1 MKNTVV
7 IFNAGIGALTL
18 GFQNAGYEILKAYE
32 PDRKV
37 IEIYQENISQNVTA
51 CSLSSIDPVTV
62 PDSDVWAF
70 DLTQS
75 KAEEVFYS
83 LTLVQRRRPPA
94 ILFVMKKQ
102 LWKGF
107 IKEHIFQ
114 LQEYGYHITH
124 KNIQSS
130 EVTAFPLREEFAY
143 IVSKRVNA
151 SDMIMPVQ
159 VHKSSIL
166 LDGWVEMN
174 PQDSWYYRIDFA
186 KEKIDASHAGDSVL
200 CWEKGGYR
208 ESGQVRLNL
217 IKMPLIRIHG
227 VYHKITHNE
236 IARLKGFP
244 EDFPRSVPNKSRMY
258 RSLIYAPNIKVTEQ
272 VVRNLCVEPYINSEG
287 DVQMK
292 NWENMARF
300 KQLFEKYLTYKGV
313 SFQSDEWVFMTRM
326 YSDSK
331 EIATLKRLQSYSR
344 LVGKAVSDQKKDL
357 PLQNICVVANLVS
370 DETKRK
376 YEEAKLGYVWDIRN
390 VLWLFEDYPEL
401 KNELISILNYSVE
414 NIEPER
420 PEPFIFEESS
430 QMENTDPESVADS
443 YIAQLKVLETGSA
456 AFKKYEELCVSILK
470 YILGEYLTLW
480 EQQKTTEEDL
490 YRFDMCCKI
499 KNGVTQDF
507 FDTICKYFSTKYI
520 VFEFKNYEKPI
531 TQREIYT
538 TEKYLYEKALR
549 KVAIIISRKGADKH
563 AKMAARDKHA
573 KMAAR
578 GSLRESGKLIICLS
592 DEDLKAMLQIK
603 KEGEKT
609 TGGYLEDILDDML
622 MRLEK

>member
-18 GFQNAGYEILKAYE
+18 GFQNAGYGILKAYE
-32 PDRKV
+32 PDRKTA
-37 IEIYQENISQNVTA
+37 EIYQENIDENITA
-51 CSLSSIDPVTV
+51 CSLFSIDPASV
-62 PDSDVWAF
+62 PDGDVWAF

-75 KAEEVFYS
+75 KVEDVFCS
-83 LTLVQRRRPPA
+83 LGMVQKKRPPV

-102 LWKGF
+102 LHNSIVKN
-107 IKEHIFQ
+107 HIFQ
-114 LQEYGYHITH
+114 LNEYGYHITH
-124 KNIQSS
+124 KNIQSF
-130 EVTAFPLREEFAY
+130 EITGFPLREEFVYVVA
-143 IVSKRVNA
+143 KRKNS
-151 SDMIMPVQ
+151 SDMIMPAQ
-159 VHKSSIL
+159 LHKNSIL
-166 LDGWVEMN
+166 LDAWAEMK
-174 PQDSWYYRIDFA
+174 PEDPWYYRINFE
-186 KEKIDASHAGDSVL
+186 KEKINASHTGDGVL
-200 CWEKGGYR
+200 CWEKDSYR
-208 ESGQVRLNL
+208 ESCQVTWNL

-227 VYHKITHNE
+227 VYHKITHKE

-244 EDFPRSVPNKSRMY
+244 EGFPRSVPNKSRMY

-272 VVRNLCVEPYINSEG
+272 VVRNLCAEPYINSEG

-292 NWENMARF
+292 NWENTARF
-300 KQLFEKYLTYKGV
+300 KQLFEEFLTYKGG
-313 SFQSDEWVFMTRM
+313 SFQSDEKWVFVTRM

-331 EIATLKRLQSYSR
+331 EIATLNRLLSYSR
-344 LVGKAVSDQKKDL
+344 LAGKAVSDQKKDL
-357 PLQNICVVANLVS
+357 PLQNICVVANLIS

-420 PEPFIFEESS
+420 PEPFIFEEIS
-430 QMENTDPESVADS
+430 QVENTDPESVADS
-443 YIAQLKVLETGSA
+443 YIAQLKALETGGA

-480 EQQKTTEEDL
+480 EQQKTTEENL

-549 KVAIIISRKGADKH
+549 KVAIIISRKGADKN
-563 AKMAARDKHA
+563 A

-592 DEDLKAMLQIK
+592 DEDLEAMLQIK
-603 KEGEKT
+603 KDGEKT

>member
-51 CSLSSIDPVTV
+51 CSLSSIDPATV

-470 YILGEYLTLW
+470 YILGEYLALW

-520 VFEFKNYEKPI
+520 VFEFKNYEKLI

-549 KVAIIISRKGADKH
+549 KVAIIISRNGADKH
-563 AKMAARDKHA
+563 AE
-573 KMAAR
+573 MAAR

-592 DEDLKAMLQIK
+592 DEDMKAMLQIK
-603 KEGEKT
+603 KEGERT
-609 TGGYLEDILDDML
+609 TGEYLENILDDML

>member
-1 MKNTVV
+1 MKNTAV

-18 GFQNAGYEILKAYE
+18 GFKNAGYEILKAYE

-37 IEIYQENISQNVTA
+37 TEIYQENISQNVTV
-51 CSLSSIDPVTV
+51 CSLSSIDPATV
-62 PDSDVWAF
+62 PDSNVWAF

-75 KAEEVFYS
+75 KEEEVFRS
-83 LTLVQRRRPPA
+83 WALVQRRRPPV

-143 IVSKRVNA
+143 IVLKRVNA
-151 SDMIMPVQ
+151 SDMVMPVQ
-159 VHKSSIL
+159 FHKSSIL

-217 IKMPLIRIHG
+217 RKMPLIRIHG
-227 VYHKITHNE
+227 VYHKITHKE

-244 EDFPRSVPNKSRMY
+244 EAFPRSVPNKSRMY

-272 VVRNLCVEPYINSEG
+272 IVRNLCAEPYINSEG

-292 NWENMARF
+292 NWENTARF
-300 KQLFEKYLTYKGV
+300 KQLFEEFLTYKGG
-313 SFQSDEWVFMTRM
+313 SFQSDEKWVFVTRM

-331 EIATLKRLQSYSR
+331 EIATLNRLQSYSR
-344 LVGKAVSDQKKDL
+344 LAGKAVSDQKKDL
-357 PLQNICVVANLVS
+357 PLQNICVVANLIS

-420 PEPFIFEESS
+420 PEPFIFEKIS
-430 QMENTDPESVADS
+430 QVENTDPESVADS
-443 YIAQLKVLETGSA
+443 YIAQLKALETGSA

-480 EQQKTTEEDL
+480 EQQKTTEENL

-520 VFEFKNYEKPI
+520 VFEFKNYEKTI

-549 KVAIIISRKGADKH
+549 KVAIIISRKGADKN
-563 AKMAARDKHA
+563 A

-603 KEGEKT
+603 KDGEKT
-609 TGGYLEDILDDML
+609 TGGYLEGILDDML

>member
-51 CSLSSIDPVTV
+51 CSLSSIDPATV

-244 EDFPRSVPNKSRMY
+244 EDFPRSVSNKSRMY
-258 RSLIYAPNIKVTEQ
+258 RSLVYAPNIKVTEQ

-300 KQLFEKYLTYKGV
+300 KQLFEKYLTYKGG

-370 DETKRK
+370 NETKRK

-480 EQQKTTEEDL
+480 EQQKTTEENL

-549 KVAIIISRKGADKH
+549 KVAIIISRNGADKH
-563 AKMAARDKHA
+563 AE
-573 KMAAR
+573 MAAR

-592 DEDLKAMLQIK
+592 DEDMKAMLQIK
-603 KEGEKT
+603 KEGERT
-609 TGGYLEDILDDML
+609 TGEYLENILDDML

>member
-18 GFQNAGYEILKAYE
+18 GFKNAGYEILKAYE

-37 IEIYQENISQNVTA
+37 TEIYQENISQNVTV
-51 CSLSSIDPVTV
+51 CSLSSIDPATV
-62 PDSDVWAF
+62 PDSNVWAF

-75 KAEEVFYS
+75 KEEEAFRS
-83 LTLVQRRRPPA
+83 LALVQRKQPPV

-200 CWEKGGYR
+200 CCEKGGYR

-244 EDFPRSVPNKSRMY
+244 EDFPRSVSNKSRMY
-258 RSLIYAPNIKVTEQ
+258 RSLVYAPNIKVTEQ
-272 VVRNLCVEPYINSEG
+272 VVRNLCVESYINSEG

-420 PEPFIFEESS
+420 PEPVIFEESS

-480 EQQKTTEEDL
+480 EQQKTTEENL

-549 KVAIIISRKGADKH
+549 KVAIIISRKGADKN
-563 AKMAARDKHA
+563 A

-592 DEDLKAMLQIK
+592 DEDMKAMLQIK
-603 KEGEKT
+603 KEGERT
-609 TGGYLEDILDDML
+609 TGEYLENILDDML

>member
-18 GFQNAGYEILKAYE
+18 GFKNAGYEILKAYE

-37 IEIYQENISQNVTA
+37 TEIYQENISQNVTV
-51 CSLSSIDPVTV
+51 CSLSSIDPATV
-62 PDSDVWAF
+62 PDSNVWAF

-75 KAEEVFYS
+75 KEEEVFRS
-83 LTLVQRRRPPA
+83 LALVQRRRPPV

-244 EDFPRSVPNKSRMY
+244 EDFPRSVSNKSRMY
-258 RSLIYAPNIKVTEQ
+258 RSLVYAPNIKVTEQ

-420 PEPFIFEESS
+420 PEPVIFEESS

-480 EQQKTTEEDL
+480 EQQKTTEENL

-549 KVAIIISRKGADKH
+549 KVAIIISRNGADKH
-563 AKMAARDKHA
+563 AE
-573 KMAAR
+573 MAAR

-592 DEDLKAMLQIK
+592 DEDMKAMLQIK
-603 KEGEKT
+603 KEGERT
-609 TGGYLEDILDDML
+609 TGEYLENILDDML

>member
-51 CSLSSIDPVTV
+51 CSLSSIDPATV

-370 DETKRK
+370 NETKRK

-507 FDTICKYFSTKYI
+507 LTRSVSIFLRNISCSSLKTMKSLLLRGKFTLQKNICTKKLS
-520 VFEFKNYEKPI
+520 VKLRSLFPEKERI
-531 TQREIYT
+531 NMRKWQRGE
-538 TEKYLYEKALR
+538 
-549 KVAIIISRKGADKH
+549 V
-563 AKMAARDKHA
+563 
-573 KMAAR
+573 
-578 GSLRESGKLIICLS
+578 SGKV
-592 DEDLKAMLQIK
+592 EN
-603 KEGEKT
+603 
-609 TGGYLEDILDDML
+609 
-622 MRLEK
+622 

>member
-18 GFQNAGYEILKAYE
+18 GFKNAGYEILKAYE

-37 IEIYQENISQNVTA
+37 TEIYQENISQNVTA
-51 CSLSSIDPVTV
+51 CSLSSIDPATV
-62 PDSDVWAF
+62 PDSNVWAF
-70 DLTQS
+70 GLTQS
-75 KAEEVFYS
+75 KEEEVFRS
-83 LTLVQRRRPPA
+83 LALVQRRRPPV

-143 IVSKRVNA
+143 IVLKRVNA

-159 VHKSSIL
+159 FHKSSIL

-227 VYHKITHNE
+227 VYHKITHKE

-344 LVGKAVSDQKKDL
+344 LVGKAESDRKKDL
-357 PLQNICVVANLVS
+357 SLQNICVVANLVS

-376 YEEAKLGYVWDIRN
+376 YEEAKMGYVWDIRN
-390 VLWLFEDYPEL
+390 VLWLFEEYPEL

-414 NIEPER
+414 TIEPKR
-420 PEPFIFEESS
+420 PEPFIFEEESR
-430 QMENTDPESVADS
+430 QTETTEPESVADS
-443 YIAQLKVLETGSA
+443 YIRQLDALGTGRES
-456 AFKKYEELCVSILK
+456 FLKYEKLCVSILK
-470 YILGEYLTLW
+470 YILGEYLALW

-499 KNGVTQDF
+499 KNVVTQDF
-507 FDTICKYFSTKYI
+507 FDTICNYFSTKYI
-520 VFEFKNYEKPI
+520 VFEFKNYEKLI

-549 KVAIIISRKGADKH
+549 KVAIIISRNGADKH
-563 AKMAARDKHA
+563 AE
-573 KMAAR
+573 MAAR

-592 DEDLKAMLQIK
+592 DEDMKAMLQIK
-603 KEGEKT
+603 KEGERT
-609 TGGYLEDILDDML
+609 TGEYLENILDDML

>member
-51 CSLSSIDPVTV
+51 CSLSSIDPATV

-244 EDFPRSVPNKSRMY
+244 EDFPRSVSNKSRMY
-258 RSLIYAPNIKVTEQ
+258 RSLVYAPNIKVTEQ

-370 DETKRK
+370 NETKRK

-480 EQQKTTEEDL
+480 EQQKTTEENL

-538 TEKYLYEKALR
+538 TEKYLYEK
-549 KVAIIISRKGADKH
+549 S
-563 AKMAARDKHA
+563 
-573 KMAAR
+573 
-578 GSLRESGKLIICLS
+578 SP
-592 DEDLKAMLQIK
+592 
-603 KEGEKT
+603 
-609 TGGYLEDILDDML
+609 
-622 MRLEK
+622 

>member
-51 CSLSSIDPVTV
+51 CSLSSIDPATV

-244 EDFPRSVPNKSRMY
+244 EDFPRSVSNKSRMY
-258 RSLIYAPNIKVTEQ
+258 RSLVYAPNIKVTEQ

-563 AKMAARDKHA
+563 AKMAARE
-573 KMAAR
+573 
-578 GSLRESGKLIICLS
+578 SLRESGKLIICLS